1 MALTQITDVVVP
13 RVFTPYMQLLSVEN
27 SAFVQSG
34 VAQLDPEFDS
44 LLSGGGR
51 TFDLPFYNDLSDNES
66 RVSGDAVADVQVRPF
81 PNPGNDSS
89 PDKITTGQEVAIR
102 HSRNRSWSSA
112 DLTGQLSG
120 DDPQGAIASRVA
132 AYWTRQYQRL
142 VIASIRGVIADN
154 IANDGGDMVTNIS
167 TAGAV
172 TDANRF
178 SAEAFIDAVQTM
190 GDQGESLVAIAVHS
204 IVYRR
209 MQKLNLIDFI
219 PDARGEV
226 NIPFFL
232 GRRVIVDDGLPTF
245 LVGANPTFS
254 CYLFGTGAIAL
265 AVGSPK
271 VPTEVEREPAAG
283 NGGGQEVLY
292 SRQELLVHPRGFA
305 WQSAAPGAN
314 MAGQSPTNAELALA
328 ANWDRRFARKLIR
341 LAELRVNS

>member
-13 RVFTPYMQLLSVEN
+13 SRFTPYMQLLSTER

-34 VAQLDPEFDS
+34 VAQLDPEFDE
-44 LLSGGGR
+44 LLAGGGR
-51 TFDLPFYNDLSDNES
+51 TFNLPFYNDLTDNEA

-81 PNPGNDSS
+81 PNPGNDST

-120 DDPQGAIASRVA
+120 DDPQAAIASRVA
-132 AYWTRQYQRL
+132 AFWTRQYQRYT
-142 VIASIRGVIADN
+142 IASIQGVIADN
-154 IANDGGDMVTNIS
+154 IANDSGDMVLDIS
-167 TAGAV
+167 TNSTV
-172 TDANRF
+172 SDANRF
-178 SAEAFIDAVQTM
+178 SAEAFLDAVQTM
-190 GDQGESLVAIAVHS
+190 GDAGEDLVAVAVHS

-219 PDARGEV
+219 PDSEGRV
-226 NIPFFL
+226 NIPTFL
-232 GRRVIVDDGLPTF
+232 GRRVIVDDGMPTF
-245 LVGANPTFS
+245 LSGSNPTFS
-254 CYLFGTGAIAL
+254 CYLFGAGALAL

-271 VPTEVEREPAAG
+271 VPTEVQREPAAG

-292 SRQELLVHPRGFA
+292 SRQEVLLHPRGFA
-305 WQSAAPGAN
+305 WTSAS
-314 MAGQSPTNAELALA
+314 MVGQSPTNAELATA
-328 ANWDRRFARKLIR
+328 ANWNRVFSRKLVR